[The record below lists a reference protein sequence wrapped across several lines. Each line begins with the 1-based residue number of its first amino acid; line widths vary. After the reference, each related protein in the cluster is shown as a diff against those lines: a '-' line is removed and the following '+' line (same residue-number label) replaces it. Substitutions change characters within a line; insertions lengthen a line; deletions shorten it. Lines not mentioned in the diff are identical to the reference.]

1 MFLIVNL
8 VDVVLKLRLLPL
20 IVLVLKVIG
29 MLIDLQTKV
38 DIFKQDKKGKNTLF
52 KKNVIQRV
60 FIDTLDI
67 ESIKENIN
75 AKGNIDKS
83 TCILYVKNIGEILI
97 NHSFDYIKGLK
108 LKNNQIGFKLNQIS
122 NERKR
127 KKSKSKNI

>member
-1 MFLIVNL
+1 
-8 VDVVLKLRLLPL
+8 
-20 IVLVLKVIG
+20 

-97 NHSFDYIKGLK
+97 NHSFDHIIGLK